1 MTKTATSI
9 TKPTLSIIGAG
20 KLGKTLARLWS
31 EQGFFTL
38 TQIMTRHR
46 PSAEAAVNFV
56 GAGQAHWQIETLKVS
71 DVYLIATPDQDI
83 RTSAQSLADA
93 GLLSAN
99 SIVFHCSG
107 ALSSQALAPAEAF
120 AASTAS
126 VHPLHSFAQPK
137 QSLLQFS
144 GSTCTYEGSSR
155 ALEQLLPA
163 FAAVGASL
171 LSVNRDNKALYHA
184 GSVFACNYL
193 VSLIEVSLNCFEAA
207 GINKTD
213 AAKLLEPLMS
223 GTLNNVLSA
232 QSENALNSQYLT
244 GPIARGEHDIVAT
257 QLASLEQHLPQHSAL
272 YKELGKVA
280 VKIAEHQN
288 SARGVQL
295 EAITRLFNTPSS
307 GS

>member
-38 TQIMTRHR
+38 TQIMTRR
-46 PSAEAAVNFV
+46 RQSAEAAVNFV
-56 GAGQAHWQIETLKVS
+56 GAGQARWEIETLQKS

-83 RTSAQSLADA
+83 LASTQSLADA
-93 GLLSAN
+93 GLLSAD

-107 ALSSQALAPAEAF
+107 ALSSQALAPAEAMG
-120 AASTAS
+120 ASTAS
-126 VHPLHSFAQPK
+126 VHPVHSFAQPK
-137 QSLLQFS
+137 QSLQQFS

-155 ALEQLLPA
+155 ALKLLIPA
-163 FAAVGASL
+163 FSALGTTM
-171 LSVNRDNKALYHA
+171 LSVNRDNKTLYHA

-207 GINKTD
+207 GINKSD

-223 GTLNNVLSA
+223 GTLSNVLNA
-232 QSENALNSQYLT
+232 QSDEALESQYLT
-244 GPIARGEHDIVAT
+244 GPIARGEQDIVAK
-257 QLASLEQHLPQHSAL
+257 QLASLEQQLPQHSSL

-280 VKIAEHQN
+280 VKVAQDQN
-288 SARGVQL
+288 SASHEQL
-295 EAITRLFNTPSS
+295 EAITRLFNTTAP